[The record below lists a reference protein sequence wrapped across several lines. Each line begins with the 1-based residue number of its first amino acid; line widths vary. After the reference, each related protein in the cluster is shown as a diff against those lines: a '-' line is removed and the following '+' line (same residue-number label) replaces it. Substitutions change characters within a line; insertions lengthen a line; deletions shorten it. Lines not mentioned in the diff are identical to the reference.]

1 MSFIQQ
7 IFSEDLICV
16 RYCTASLS
24 TAVNKTDKVFDL
36 KDLEIQ
42 IGREM
47 QIKTTMK
54 HYFTPVR
61 VAFIERQEITNV
73 GMEKR
78 ELLCTVGR
86 NVNW

>member
-1 MSFIQQ
+1 M
-7 IFSEDLICV
+7 
-16 RYCTASLS
+16 A
-24 TAVNKTDKVFDL
+24 NKHKESGSNIISHHGNT
-36 KDLEIQ
+36 
-42 IGREM
+42 
-47 QIKTTMK
+47 IKTTMK